1 MPPFQQYQ
9 ALQRQ
14 YTVLPA
20 IEQTKLMVLEKLR
33 VLYDGVALL
42 FYSKMREKRDDD
54 VTALLKSNL
63 IAVYLFLKPKIRE
76 YVNKTKPI
84 PEEFTRL
91 LKLEDYILNPSDLTV
106 EKTLEYIDLIN
117 IFCHEYG
124 VTRITYFTGTTGGG
138 GVDTY
143 SISR

>member
-1 MPPFQQYQ
+1 MPIQPQYQ

-33 VLYDGVALL
+33 ALYDGVALL
-42 FYSKMREKRDDD
+42 FYHQMREKRDDD

-76 YVNKTKPI
+76 YTTKTKPS
-84 PEEFTRL
+84 PVEFIKL
-91 LKLEDYILNPSDLTV
+91 LKLDDFIFNPSELTV
-106 EKTLEYIDLIN
+106 EKTLEFIDLIN
-117 IFCHEYG
+117 IFCHDYG

-138 GVDTY
+138 GIDTY
-143 SISR
+143 TLSR